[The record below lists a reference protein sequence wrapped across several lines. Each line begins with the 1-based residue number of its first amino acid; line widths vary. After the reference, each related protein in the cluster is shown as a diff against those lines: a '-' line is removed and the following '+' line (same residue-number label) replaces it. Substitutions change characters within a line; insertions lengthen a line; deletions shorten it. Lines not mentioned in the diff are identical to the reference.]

1 MHQRSQGT
9 KVMNMSRIGGWCIV
23 ATLLA
28 LSVALGLNNANAF
41 QPPPPAGED
50 GVEVLTRGPVH
61 EAFAETI
68 SFDPE
73 PGVVVPKVAPE
84 PIEELPPE
92 QRPDG
97 ANVDWIPGYWAWD
110 DERTDFLW
118 VSGIWRALPPGRQWV
133 SGYWARAGRGSQWI
147 SGYWA
152 DAQASDVEYLPEPP
166 ATVEAGP
173 NIESPSAN
181 HIWSPGC
188 WVWRQN
194 RYAWRPGYWV
204 EAQPNWILIP
214 SHYVWSPRG
223 YVFVDTYYDYSVA
236 RRGVLFAP
244 VYFSSSSYSQS
255 GFSYSPRMVINP
267 AVFVSH
273 LFLRPSYGH
282 YYFGDYYAS
291 SYSSRG
297 FSPWFSFHAS
307 HSGYDPFY
315 AHERWHHRNDRDWD
329 RRVEADYGDRRD
341 REEARPPHT
350 WTAQRERS
358 TRNVTGSDKSFV
370 MTASLD
376 EVAKNKE
383 AVVRFQPVAKE
394 EREQI
399 GQRGQEFRN
408 ARVERQKLEAEAS
421 DPTAEL
427 PAQDRSVRPP
437 GRTSKPVKVK
447 LPKQPIAS
455 QPGDRLGQDAPPIS
469 IEAPEPDSKIEPKPR
484 KGRGEPRP
492 ERGTAEPKPDRPGV
506 ERTPRPERPNAEPKP
521 EPPKVEPR
529 PEPPKTEPKPERPA
543 VEPKP
548 EPPKAEPK
556 PEAPKVEPRPEPPKA
571 EPKPDRPK
579 PPKEPKGKGKNKP

>member
-1 MHQRSQGT
+1 
-9 KVMNMSRIGGWCIV
+9 MNLSRTGWCVV

-28 LSVALGLNNANAF
+28 LNIALGLNTANAF
-41 QPPPPAGED
+41 QPPPPADEE

-92 QRPDG
+92 QKPDG

-110 DERTDFLW
+110 DEREDFLW

-152 DAQASDVEYLPEPP
+152 DAQASEIEYLPEPP
-166 ATVEAGP
+166 ATVEVGP
-173 NIESPSAN
+173 NVEAPSAN

-188 WVWRQN
+188 WVWRQS

-244 VYFSSSSYSQS
+244 VYFSSRSYSQR
-255 GFSYSPRMVINP
+255 GFTYSPRLVINP
-267 AVFVSH
+267 AVFANH

-282 YYFGDYYAS
+282 YYFGDYYSA

-297 FSPWFSFHAS
+297 FSPWFSYHS
-307 HSGYDPFY
+307 NRSGYDPFY
-315 AHERWHHRNDRDWD
+315 AHQRWHHRDDRDWD
-329 RRVEADYGDRRD
+329 RRVAADYEDRRD
-341 REEARPPHT
+341 REEARPPRT
-350 WTAQRERS
+350 WTAQRERG
-358 TRNVTGSDKSFV
+358 TREVTGNDKSFV
-370 MTASLD
+370 VAASLD
-376 EVAKNKE
+376 EVARNKE
-383 AVVRFQPVAKE
+383 AAIRFQPVAKE

-399 GQRGQEFRN
+399 GQRGQEFRT
-408 ARVERQKLEAEAS
+408 ARAERQKLEAEAG
-421 DPTAEL
+421 DPSAESASRNP
-427 PAQDRSVRPP
+427 PAGAP
-437 GRTSKPVKVK
+437 GRIAKPVKVK
-447 LPKQPIAS
+447 LPRQPIAS
-455 QPGDRLGQDAPPIS
+455 QPVDRLGRDDAPPMS
-469 IEAPEPDSKIEPKPR
+469 IEAPELDSKIEPKPR
-484 KGRGEPRP
+484 PGRREARPERPTVEPRP
-492 ERGTAEPKPDRPGV
+492 ERPKT
-506 ERTPRPERPNAEPKP
+506 TPRLERPKGEPKP

-529 PEPPKTEPKPERPA
+529 PEPLKAEPKPERPR

-548 EPPKAEPK
+548 EPPKVEPK
-556 PEAPKVEPRPEPPKA
+556 PEPSRVEPRPEPPKA
-571 EPKPDRPK
+571 EPKPDRPR
-579 PPKEPKGKGKNKP
+579 PPKEPKGKGKDKP